1 MTTNRSPY
9 RFGVVGL
16 GRGFAVAQ
24 AIRDVPNAKLVAVAD
39 LLPER
44 LDAAAR
50 EFGDIARYDHHRAM
64 LQHEALDVVVVATLG
79 LHHREPVVDAAAAGV
94 RGVYVEKPMATSL
107 ADCDA
112 MIAACREAGTVLTVG
127 HQRRW
132 SRSYAA
138 ARDAIR
144 AGAIGRPINGSAAW
158 SSARIGSVG
167 THYLDMLNMVVDD
180 QVAWVSGRLD
190 PTSRPQPRW
199 PDILDPGAMGIIAYR
214 NGLRVALDAMEDTCS
229 HFDILLTGNK
239 GKLHVL
245 RDGAEFLYWA
255 RDAEVTPVEAYRS
268 QGALQ
273 LRSLP
278 GAPTGER
285 TTAGTEKEGLTE
297 LLDCIERRREPSSTG
312 AHGRHALEV
321 IAALHLSSRNNMQP
335 VHLPLTGEAVQLDLK
350 FR

>member
-1 MTTNRSPY
+1 MANSGSPY
-9 RFGVVGL
+9 RIGVVGL
-16 GRGFAVAQ
+16 GRGFSVAQ
-24 AIRDVPNAKLVAVAD
+24 AVREVPNARLVAVAD

-50 EFGDIARYDHHRAM
+50 EFGEVARYDHHQAM

-94 RGVYVEKPMATSL
+94 RGVYVEKPMATRL

-144 AGAIGRPINGSAAW
+144 AGAIGRPINGSVAW

-167 THYLDMLNMVVDD
+167 THFLDVLNMVVDD

-190 PTSRPQPRW
+190 PASRPQPRW
-199 PDILDPGAMGIIAYR
+199 PDILDPGAMGLIVYR

-245 RDGAEFLYWA
+245 RDAAEFHYWA
-255 RDAEVTPVEAYRS
+255 RDAEVTPLEAYRS
-268 QGALQ
+268 QEALQ
-273 LRSLP
+273 PRELP
-278 GAPTGER
+278 GAPTGAR
-285 TTAGTEKEGLTE
+285 TTAGTEAVGLAE
-297 LLDCIERRREPSSTG
+297 LLECIERRREPSSTG
-312 AHGRHALEV
+312 THGRHALETIV
-321 IAALHLSSRNNMQP
+321 ALHLSSRQNMQP
-335 VHLPLTGEAVQLDLK
+335 VHLPLTGEAAQLDLR